1 MQDYGDREEIT
12 EVRGDNSDKKRD
24 ASNRD
29 PLTEKIIAACYQVH
43 NELGPGFVERIY
55 LSALKAALKKLE
67 LNYQEEKEF
76 AVLFQ
81 GEKIGK
87 FRTDL
92 VVEDRVIVELKALEG
107 KMPRIF
113 ESQVISYLKAS
124 GLNVGLLVNFGNR
137 SCEVR
142 RLMNHHHNRR
152 NLSKSP

>member
-1 MQDYGDREEIT
+1 MGQDYGDK
-12 EVRGDNSDKKRD
+12 S
-24 ASNRD
+24 RD
-29 PLTEKIIAACYQVH
+29 PLAEKIVAACYQVH

-55 LSALKAALKKLE
+55 LSALKAVPKKLE
-67 LNYQEEKEF
+67 LDYQEEKEF
-76 AVLFQ
+76 AVSFQ

-107 KMPRIF
+107 RMPKIF

-124 GLNVGLLVNFGNR
+124 GLSVGLLVNFGNR

-142 RLMNHHHNRR
+142 RLMNHHNRR
-152 NLSKSP
+152 NHYKSP

>member
-1 MQDYGDREEIT
+1 MGEDY
-12 EVRGDNSDKKRD
+12 SDK
-24 ASNRD
+24 SRD
-29 PLTEKIIAACYQVH
+29 PLTERIIAACYQVH

-67 LNYQEEKEF
+67 LDYQTEKEF
-76 AVLFQ
+76 EVSFQ
-81 GEKIGK
+81 GEKVGK

-92 VVEDRVIVELKALEG
+92 VVEDKVIVELKALEG
-107 KMPRIF
+107 RMPRVF

-142 RLMNHHHNRR
+142 RLMNHHHRR